1 MPIWRIRFSDK
12 SGRVHAIYYQ
22 RELAPSPAE
31 MEMAMQEHL
40 LNLHSDKDA
49 APAKGLFLDPADMEE
64 LNLLTRPG
72 NEVEIRPS
80 TR

>member
-49 APAKGLFLDPADMEE
+49 APAMRSNANGITFLGLDRLP
-64 LNLLTRPG
+64 P
-72 NEVEIRPS
+72 
-80 TR
+80 